1 MRIEQLQA
9 FLAVAETGSFGQA
22 ARKCEITQ
30 STVSRQIQSLEAE
43 LGLPLFHRTAQAK
56 LTLGGEHLLPRAR
69 KICQEWESATQ
80 ELADLMA
87 GKQPELCVAAIHS
100 VCAHYLPP
108 VLQKFC
114 HDYPDVQLRVTA
126 LGSDRALKVLRDGL
140 VDVAIVMNNRFLTAS
155 PEMVVNVLYEERVEV
170 LMASNH
176 PLTQYEQ
183 VPWSELIKYPQVV
196 FKDGYG
202 MQRLVQERFARQG
215 AKLRAVMELNTLD
228 AFRGVVRQGELIA
241 LLPESALVEA
251 RTDSTLAIR
260 AIAFNTERGS
270 LTSLPPSITAV
281 GNMVSDVPN
290 SDGILMRQV
299 VLVTTQDRIQIP
311 PIQHFCQLVR
321 QLEKSPVNAITS
333 QDSIAQS
340 HTPFDS
346 QPLRVSG

>member
-56 LTLGGEHLLPRAR
+56 LTLGGERLLPRAR

-80 ELADLMA
+80 DLAELLA

-108 VLQKFC
+108 VLQNFC
-114 HDYPDVQLRVTA
+114 RDYPEVQLRVTA

-155 PEMVVNVLYEERVEV
+155 PEMVVEVLYEEPIEV

-183 VPWSELIKYPQVV
+183 VPWSELIKYAQVV

-202 MQRLVQERFARQG
+202 MQRLVQERFARLG

-228 AFRGVVRQGELIA
+228 AFRGVIRQGELIA
-241 LLPESALVEA
+241 LLPQSALVEA
-251 RTDSTLAIR
+251 STDSTLAIR
-260 AIAFNTERGS
+260 AIAPLPQP
-270 LTSLPPSITAV
+270 LTAANNI
-281 GNMVSDVPN
+281 VSDVTI
-290 SDGILMRQV
+290 SDSSLMRQV
-299 VLVTTQDRIQIP
+299 VLVTTQDRTQIP
-311 PIQHFCQLVR
+311 PIQHFCHLVR
-321 QLEKSPVNAITS
+321 KLEKPTESMTIS
-333 QDSIAQS
+333 QKSSAQP
-340 HTPFDS
+340 HPPFDS
-346 QPLRVSG
+346 QRLTATR